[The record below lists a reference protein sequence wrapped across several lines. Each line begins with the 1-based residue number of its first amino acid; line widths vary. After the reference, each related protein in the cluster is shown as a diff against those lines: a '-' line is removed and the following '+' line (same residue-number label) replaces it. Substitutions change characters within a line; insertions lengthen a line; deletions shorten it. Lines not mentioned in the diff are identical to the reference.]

1 MESKYKKI
9 YVEWWKI
16 QRSTIIGLIV
26 FVCVSS
32 AVVFGGWWAIKN
44 NWFVPQENADIPK
57 NAARIIS
64 FEGEV
69 RITRAA
75 TRETILVTKE
85 THVSAGDT
93 IQTQADGRAI
103 VQMIDGSVYTVRP
116 NSTVVIRDNSS
127 LFGGNN
133 VRVSLDDGQLNVR
146 TDDQPANSENVVEM
160 RDSETQ
166 IRSQT
171 DASFNADDRVAE
183 IRVSRGGVE
192 TTVGGAKTTIAENEF
207 ASVNNGRVASKETLL
222 AAPRLASPANLA
234 QLVDAAGTGANVGL
248 TWQDDGSTP
257 LSGFYLQ
264 VARSSYFA
272 SDSIL
277 IDRSGLSTREFRV
290 GGLSPGTY
298 YWRVRSTARSG
309 QTSDWSEPW
318 KFTVA
323 KREASQSIQ
332 VASWQVENVGGSV
345 YILSGRTQPGVQV
358 RAQGNQV
365 FAASDGSF
373 RLQISTPL
381 SETAVE
387 LGDDRGN
394 RAGFVISLR
403 TSKILRKF

>member
-1 MESKYKKI
+1 MEQKYKKI

-16 QRSTIIGLIV
+16 RRSTIVGLVI
-26 FVCVSS
+26 FICVTT
-32 AVVFGGWWAIKN
+32 AVVFGGWWAIRN

-57 NAARIIS
+57 NAARILS
-64 FEGEV
+64 FEGDV

-85 THVSAGDT
+85 TFVAAGDT

-146 TDDQPANSENVVEM
+146 TEQQPENTENVVEM

-166 IRSQT
+166 IRPQT
-171 DASFNADDRVAE
+171 DASFNADERGAE

-192 TTVGGAKTTIAENEF
+192 TTVGGAKTTITENEF
-207 ASVNNGRVASKETLL
+207 AAVNNGKLASKETLL
-222 AAPRLASPANLA
+222 PPPRPVSPGNLA
-234 QLVDAAGTGANVGL
+234 QLIDVTGSGAGVTFN
-248 TWQDDGSTP
+248 WQDEGNSP
-257 LSGFYLQ
+257 LSGYYLQ

-277 IDRSGLSTREFRV
+277 VDRGSLTTHDFRL

-298 YWRVRSTARSG
+298 YWRLKATARSG

-318 KFTVA
+318 KFAVV
-323 KREASQSIQ
+323 KRESNQPIEAG
-332 VASWQVENVGGSV
+332 SWQVENVGGSV
-345 YILSGRTQPGVQV
+345 YIISGRTQPGVQV
-358 RAQGNQV
+358 KAQGNQV
-365 FAASDGSF
+365 FAGSDGTF
-373 RLQISTPL
+373 RLQVSTPL
-381 SETAVE
+381 SESAVE
-387 LGDDRGN
+387 FGDDRGN

-403 TSKILRKF
+403 TAKVLRKF